1 METEIEKGIG
11 KGIGGEGISRAPS
24 TSASETVDGEQQNR
38 QEQGQSQDGDANLV
52 WWDGED
58 DAENPMNWST
68 KKKWSNLGLM
78 SCVTFIT

>member
-24 TSASETVDGEQQNR
+24 TSASETVNEEQQSR
-38 QEQGQSQDGDANLV
+38 QEQSQDEDANLV

-58 DAENPMNWST
+58 DPENPMNWST